1 MPSSPVPVTSP
12 ALALLVATPALLVA
26 TPALLVATPAL
37 LGIATALVTASLRPT
52 NK

>member
-26 TPALLVATPAL
+26 TPALLGT
-37 LGIATALVTASLRPT
+37 ATALVTASLRPT